1 MLTSTFAFNMASRSS
16 TLASKLLAI
25 MAKLFDWD
33 YNISDL
39 VMGYS
44 KVGIGGGV
52 ASLDDNLDV
61 SSDIGLRLCI
71 EFGED

>member
-1 MLTSTFAFNMASRSS
+1 
-16 TLASKLLAI
+16 